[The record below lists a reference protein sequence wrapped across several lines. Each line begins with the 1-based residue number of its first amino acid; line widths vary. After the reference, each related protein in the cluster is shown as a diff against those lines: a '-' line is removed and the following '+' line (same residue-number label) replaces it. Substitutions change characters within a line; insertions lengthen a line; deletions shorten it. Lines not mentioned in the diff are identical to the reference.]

1 VVTLDRRKL
10 AAPVAAQAAAFVV
23 VLVIGGVTHHDTKTP
38 APAPTHSAA
47 PTSAAPASAR
57 ATTPNATKAQAAK
70 LTVKVVEQGTDG
82 LSLAGSEV
90 KVLRNGTLTAVA
102 SGTLNAAL
110 DFAANMTAGEYEVCV
125 KPPIGWTSA
134 IKNTH
139 LVHGYICSVTAVG
152 SAPLAVTFQL
162 TPPTTQAGT

>member
-1 VVTLDRRKL
+1 MVTLDRSKL
-10 AAPVAAQAAAFVV
+10 VAPVFAQAAAFVV
-23 VLVIGGVTHHDTKTP
+23 VLAIGGFTHHGGTVPTP
-38 APAPTHSAA
+38 GPTPGLTHSAS
-47 PTSAAPASAR
+47 PRASS
-57 ATTPNATKAQAAK
+57 TTPNATKGQAAK
-70 LTVKVVEQGTDG
+70 LTVKVVEQNTDG
-82 LSLAGSEV
+82 VSLTGSEV

-110 DFAANMTAGEYEVCV
+110 EFAANMTAGEYEVCV

-152 SAPLAVTFQL
+152 SAPQAVTFQL
-162 TPPTTQAGT
+162 TPPSTQAGT